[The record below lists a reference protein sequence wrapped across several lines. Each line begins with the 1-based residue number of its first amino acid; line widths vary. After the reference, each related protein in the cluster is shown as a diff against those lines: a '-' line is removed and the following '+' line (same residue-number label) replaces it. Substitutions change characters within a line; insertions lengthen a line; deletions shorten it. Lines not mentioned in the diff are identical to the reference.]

1 MTTISLNGLN
11 VYPFASVDEIL
22 EYVDRNPSLLV
33 AINAEKVVNA
43 DALTR
48 EIVNG
53 GIGYCD
59 GAGAVKAVRRKGAK
73 DAIRIP
79 DASCGSTSSKSIKK
93 RKLSMWL
100 APSLK

>member
-79 DASCGSTSSKSIKK
+79 GCE
-93 RKLSMWL
+93 LWL
-100 APSLK
+100 NIIEKYQKEKT